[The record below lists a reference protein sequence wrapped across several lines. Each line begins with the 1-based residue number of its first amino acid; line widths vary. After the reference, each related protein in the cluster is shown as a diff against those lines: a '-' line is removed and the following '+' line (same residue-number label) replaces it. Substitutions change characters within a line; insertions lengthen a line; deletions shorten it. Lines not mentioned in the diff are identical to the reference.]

1 VEGRGPQ
8 ATEAGQV
15 TGAGEQVAT
24 RRYTSGPV
32 GHSRGIKSLG
42 RSGQCG
48 CGASGQAGRGGW
60 RTHQKWPPL
69 ARIWLRLSR
78 KRSAGIGGRRRHL
91 WSRAALPAAGTLG
104 HADVRVAA
112 RYAHIV
118 NPAGR
123 NPALFIPVKV
133 V

>member
-1 VEGRGPQ
+1 MAAVSPHLAQVEPEAVGR
-8 ATEAGQV
+8 
-15 TGAGEQVAT
+15 
-24 RRYTSGPV
+24 Y
-32 GHSRGIKSLG
+32 L
-42 RSGQCG
+42 
-48 CGASGQAGRGGW
+48 
-60 RTHQKWPPL
+60 
-69 ARIWLRLSR
+69 
-78 KRSAGIGGRRRHL
+78 GGRRRHL